1 MMVRAALRTFVAGSV
16 VLACALA
23 LVASPAP
30 VQAQIARPR
39 GPDPNAPKLM
49 VVPFQ
54 REAGDSVLA
63 VAIADGARD
72 RIANAIPYRFNV
84 IAKGPMNENLNGS
97 GFPVDVPLDVGTV
110 RQLAR
115 FLNARVVLDGNIL
128 RRPGDSVL
136 VIARLGEVVGTNP
149 QSATAVTVA
158 PRGRSGASTGGELA
172 NRLLDA
178 YRSFEHVTACNRWVD
193 SSNYTRAQQAVDRA
207 LQAYAGSATAYLCLA
222 RIRRATDAPPDSI
235 LAALLRAH
243 DSDSLNS
250 LVLRQLATI
259 YQERADTVAMLHE
272 LHHVLDVD
280 VRDNDLRIRVARL
293 YVQRGLPDT
302 ALVIVDE
309 GLVANPSSIELL
321 QTKSIALAAGSHWR
335 EAAATLSQVAEV
347 DSANID
353 SLFAVRITNYF
364 RSIPDSAS
372 LLTWLR
378 IVTTRLPNQA
388 SYHYALGEL
397 LFVRGDTTGAIA
409 ANRQYMTLNPAD
421 GRGHLAAARYFAAA
435 RQIDSAL
442 VQADAVSD
450 STLRTYT
457 PAIYLQAGLQA
468 YRDSSWTRA
477 AELLGRAKPYS
488 TGRVLTPV
496 AFFLGLSQVQLG
508 VVADNEAQSNRNCD
522 AARRAGDLWNSA
534 EQNIIAGVAQ
544 NRDAANQLLSQVIP
558 AYKQRA
564 DAMIRNFCR

>member
-1 MMVRAALRTFVAGSV
+1 MMLRAALRTLVAGSV
-16 VLACALA
+16 ALA
-23 LVASPAP
+23 LAVWPVPA
-30 VQAQIARPR
+30 QAQLARQR

-54 REAGDSVLA
+54 REGGDSALA
-63 VAIADGARD
+63 VTIADGARD
-72 RIANAIPYRFNV
+72 RIATAIPYRFNV
-84 IAKGPMNENLNGS
+84 IAKGPMNENLAGS
-97 GFPVDVPLDVGTV
+97 GFPVDVPLEISTV

-115 FLNARVVLDGNIL
+115 FLNARAVLEGNIL

-136 VIARLGEVVGTNP
+136 VIARLGEVVGPNP
-149 QSATAVTVA
+149 QSATAVTVV
-158 PRGRSGASTGGELA
+158 PRARAGAAIGGELA

-193 SSNYTRAQQAVDRA
+193 SSNYARAQQAVDRA

-222 RIRRATDAPPDSI
+222 RIRRGANAPPDSI

-259 YQERADTVAMLHE
+259 YQERADTTAMLHE
-272 LHHVLDVD
+272 LHHVLSVD

-293 YVQRGLPDT
+293 YVQRGMPDT

-309 GLVANPSSIELL
+309 GLVANPSSVELL
-321 QTKSIALAAGSHWR
+321 QTKSIALAADNRWR
-335 EAAATLSQVAEV
+335 DAATTLSQVAEV
-347 DSANID
+347 DSSNID
-353 SLFAVRITNYF
+353 SLFAVRITNYY
-364 RSIPDSAS
+364 RSIPDSAA

-378 IVTTRLPNQA
+378 IVTTRLADQVP
-388 SYHYALGEL
+388 YHYSLGEM
-397 LFVRGDTTGAIA
+397 LFVVGDTAGAIE
-409 ANRQYMTLNPAD
+409 ANRRYMALNPAD
-421 GRGHLAAARYFAAA
+421 GRGHLAAARYLAAA
-435 RQIDSAL
+435 RQYDSAL
-442 VQADAVSD
+442 VHVDAVMGD
-450 STLRTYT
+450 STLRTFT

-468 YRDSSWTRA
+468 YRDSNWTRA
-477 AELLGRAKPYS
+477 AALLGQARPYA

-508 VVADNEAQSNRNCD
+508 VVADNDAQTNRNCD

-564 DAMIRNFCR
+564 DAMTRNFCR